1 MNRWKSHKNMLFNSF
16 ALKFIVTE
24 TLSTYQIGYVSLKLS
39 FNTTM
44 KNLHVFKALGY
55 VSIVSIVSIYLRK
68 KTAS

>member
-1 MNRWKSHKNMLFNSF
+1 MLFISF

-55 VSIVSIVSIYLRK
+55 VSIVSIYLRK